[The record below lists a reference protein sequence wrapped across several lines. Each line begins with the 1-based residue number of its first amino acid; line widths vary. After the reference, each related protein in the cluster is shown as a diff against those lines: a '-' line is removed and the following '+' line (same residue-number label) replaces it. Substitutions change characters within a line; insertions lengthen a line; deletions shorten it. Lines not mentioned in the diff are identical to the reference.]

1 MMAVMAAPQAIKAW
15 KYDPS
20 APENATYYSV
30 SLEQRITYGAFY
42 IGLAAFLA
50 IMTHDVH
57 QMLGNFH
64 QSPN

>member
-1 MMAVMAAPQAIKAW
+1 MMAIMAAPQAMKAW

-30 SLEQRITYGAFY
+30 SLEQRIAYGAYY

-50 IMTHDVH
+50 IMSHDVH
-57 QMLGNFH
+57 QMLESFH
-64 QSPN
+64 LSPK